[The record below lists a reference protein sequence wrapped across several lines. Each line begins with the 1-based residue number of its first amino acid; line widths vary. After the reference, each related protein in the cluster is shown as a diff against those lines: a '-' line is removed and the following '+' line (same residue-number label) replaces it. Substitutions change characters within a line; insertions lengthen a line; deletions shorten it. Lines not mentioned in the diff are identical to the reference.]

1 MIFSLY
7 VGSMQIFVKLL
18 LRERITLR
26 VQAFYTIEEVKKKIQ
41 EQKGFPPAVQH
52 LVYGSKQ
59 LEDKQTL
66 YHYDIQEDATLHLV
80 LRGEKKFVVNIFT
93 IEIQ

>member
-1 MIFSLY
+1 M
-7 VGSMQIFVKLL
+7 LL
-18 LRERITLR
+18 GERITLR

-41 EQKGFPPAVQH
+41 KQKGFPAGVQH

-66 YHYDIQEDATLHLV
+66 CDYNIQRDATLHLV

-93 IEIQ
+93 IEIH